1 MMKRKFMLV
10 IAAILMIAGCKST
23 KEITIPAYQE
33 IVGIDFRPYAE
44 KGFLITPLSY
54 GGRYTSIAL
63 IDFKIMPQANLVVSE
78 KADNS
83 DQSSAPTVL
92 EWHADTIGIHG
103 ALKNIYEHC
112 IEIGADGLIDFSI
125 EEVSDSYP
133 SYPAVLVK
141 GKRITGLA
149 IKRED

>member
-1 MMKRKFMLV
+1 MKRKILIA
-10 IAAILMIAGCKST
+10 IAAVLMMAGCKST
-23 KEITIPAYQE
+23 TEITIPAYQE
-33 IVGIDFRPYAE
+33 IIGIDFRPYAE

-54 GGRYTSIAL
+54 GGKYTSIAL

-78 KADNS
+78 KTDKS
-83 DQSSAPTVL
+83 DQSPAPAVL
-92 EWHADTIGIHG
+92 QWHADTIGIHA

-112 IEIGADGLIDFSI
+112 TEIGADGLIDFSI

-133 SYPAVLVK
+133 SYPSVIVK

>member
-1 MMKRKFMLV
+1 MIA
-10 IAAILMIAGCKST
+10 IAAILTIAGCKST
-23 KEITIPAYQE
+23 REITIPAYQE
-33 IVGIDFRPYAE
+33 VIGIDFRPYAE

-63 IDFKIMPQANLVVSE
+63 LDFKVMPKANLVVSE
-78 KADNS
+78 KADKS

-92 EWHADTIGIHG
+92 EWHADTIGIHA
-103 ALKNIYEHC
+103 ALQSIYEHC
-112 IEIGADGLIDFSI
+112 IEIGADGIIDFSI
-125 EEVSDSYP
+125 DEVSDSYP
-133 SYPAVLVK
+133 AYPAVVVR

>member
-1 MMKRKFMLV
+1 MKRNFMIA
-10 IAAILMIAGCKST
+10 IAALLMIAGCKST
-23 KEITIPAYQE
+23 REITIPAYQE
-33 IVGIDFRPYAE
+33 IFGIDFRPYAE

-63 IDFKIMPQANLVVSE
+63 IDFKIMPQANLTVSE
-78 KADNS
+78 KADKS
-83 DQSSAPTVL
+83 DQSATPTVL
-92 EWHADTIGIHG
+92 GWHADTVGLHG
-103 ALKNIYEHC
+103 ALEKIYKHC

-133 SYPAVLVK
+133 AYPAVIVK